1 MVQSDFDGRWR
12 RKHDDP
18 RRPAMT
24 VPEIAFP
31 RTLDDVVELCRRP
44 APKRLKAAGSHWALS
59 EAAISDHTFIETR
72 KPDGSMPGLTRTLF
86 TVVPGALHP
95 DLLEQMRHREFADV
109 WGTFVAIESGKRV
122 CQLYAELD
130 EVDDL
135 SNDKTLGGFMKRVFQ
150 VSHFAGPWGFKTLG
164 GAGGQ
169 TVVGALNTGTH
180 GGDFDRP
187 PIADAVHAI
196 HLVADGGRQYWIERV
211 HSDLPQLFDDDKL
224 HDAYG
229 PSPDFEIIREPDNAL
244 FDAVLVSAGRFGVI
258 YSVVLR
264 AARQYSLWERRK
276 LDLWQNVKSQ
286 IADVD
291 GGTLF
296 TDTAPEATPPEAG
309 PAPNH
314 FLQVVVCLTPHHGF
328 SRNLAGVTK
337 RWTIPVDQA
346 PEGRAQRVG
355 RRLSPPEEIEEPE
368 YELVGNANPYA
379 ADDEHPYKS
388 ASPDFLDR
396 ACSNGSF
403 VKGALKEAERAI
415 EKFVDSNG
423 TVVTGGVA
431 AAAVVGGVALLALLA
446 ALLIVL
452 VAIKEL
458 IEAFADDDRL
468 GEHMER
474 IKNTLLDPNQ
484 PDPELRAAGLFAWQ
498 VIAYEIFSLMQ
509 DDMKFGARSYAV
521 MDRKNYLDQSCE
533 INVEST
539 ELFFDAVDDRLP
551 TFIDALIAYEISQ
564 ELQGKA
570 FLGYVSLRFTGPT
583 QAMLGMQRYGTT
595 CSVEVAGLKDL
606 SGSEDLVRYAARLG
620 LNPGFGGIQ
629 HWGQLNTA
637 NRDDTQRIFGDPT
650 QPENGPLGAWRQQL
664 GRVTESGTF
673 DAFSSE
679 FTRRTGLEES

>member
-1 MVQSDFDGRWR
+1 MVDSVFDGGWR

-18 RRPAMT
+18 QRPPMA

-44 APKRLKAAGSHWALS
+44 QPKHLKAAGSHWALS
-59 EAAISDHTFIETR
+59 DAALSDHTFIETR
-72 KPDGSMPGLTRTLF
+72 SPDGAMPGLTRTLF
-86 TVVPGALHP
+86 TAVPRALHH
-95 DLLEQMRHREFADV
+95 DLLEQMQHPSFANA
-109 WGTFVAIESGKRV
+109 WGTFVHVESGKRV

-130 EVDDL
+130 EIDDL
-135 SNDKTLGGFMKRVFQ
+135 TSERTLGGFMREHFNGVT
-150 VSHFAGPWGFKTLG
+150 HFAGPWGFATLG

-187 PIADAVHAI
+187 PIADSVHAI

-211 HSDLPQLFDDDKL
+211 HSDLPQLFDDDEL
-224 HDAYG
+224 HRIYG
-229 PSPDFEIIREPDNAL
+229 PAPDFEIVREEDNAL

-264 AARQYSLWERRK
+264 AVRQYSLWERRK
-276 LDLWQNVKSQ
+276 LDLWQDVKSQ

-296 TDTAPEATPPEAG
+296 TDTAPEAG
-309 PAPNH
+309 LAPNQ
-314 FLQVVVCLTPHHGF
+314 FLQVVVCLTPHRGF

-337 RWTIPVDQA
+337 RWTIPVTQA
-346 PEGRAQRVG
+346 PEGRSQRVG
-355 RRLSPPEEIEEPE
+355 VRLTPRDEIEEPE
-368 YELVGNANPYA
+368 YSLVGNALPYA
-379 ADDEHPYKS
+379 ADEDNPYKS
-388 ASPDFLDR
+388 DSPDFLDR

-415 EKFVDSNG
+415 EEFIDTNG
-423 TVVTGGVA
+423 AAVTGGVA
-431 AAAVVGGVALLALLA
+431 AAAVVGGVGLLALLFWLA
-446 ALLIVL
+446 VVL
-452 VAIKEL
+452 VAIKAL

-468 GEHMER
+468 GEHMEGL
-474 IKNTLLDPNQ
+474 KNTLLDPDEV
-484 PDPELRAAGLFAWQ
+484 DPVKRAAGLFAWQ

-509 DDMKFGARSYAV
+509 GDMKFGARSYAV
-521 MDRKNYLDQSCE
+521 MDRKNYLDHSCE
-533 INVEST
+533 VNVEST
-539 ELFFDAVDDRLP
+539 EVFFDAVDDRLT

-583 QAMLGMQRYGTT
+583 QATLGMQRYGTT
-595 CSVEVAGLKDL
+595 CAVEVAGLKDL

-637 NRDDTQRIFGDPT
+637 HRDDTQRIFGDATEPG
-650 QPENGPLGAWRQQL
+650 NGPLGSWRRQL
-664 GRVTESGTF
+664 DRVTQGGTF
-673 DAFSSE
+673 DAFSSD
-679 FTRRTGLEES
+679 FTRQTGLEES